1 MEKAELMEA
10 RRIQY
15 EIESTQ
21 ERIERLRSMMEKT
34 TPTLSLTGG
43 ISGTPSNDKMDKQMA
58 KLLEL
63 ERELIGK
70 TIMLHERY
78 KSIEEWIDSLPGIQ
92 GAIMRMRYVD
102 GMKWPAIANRTGYS
116 EVHCYELH
124 RKAFDKNFIDN
135 HSIK

>member
-43 ISGTPSNDKMDKQMA
+43 VSGTPANDKLDKQMA

-63 ERELIGK
+63 ERELIEK
-70 TIMLHERY
+70 TILLNERY
-78 KSIEEWIDSLPGIQ
+78 KNIEEWIDTLPGIQ
-92 GAIMRMRYVD
+92 GAIMRMRYID
-102 GMKWPAIANRTGYS
+102 CMPWAKIADRTGYS
-116 EVHCYELH
+116 EVACYKMH
-124 RKAFDKNFIDN
+124 QRAFRAKIIDKY
-135 HSIK
+135 S